1 MKLSI
6 ITTIYK
12 AERDLPRL
20 LDSMMAQKSLEL
32 EFFLIDNGSPDRC
45 GEICAEYARKDSRFV
60 VCSLTDNIGYIG
72 ARNLG
77 IERCTGDYIG
87 FCDSD
92 DYLVPG
98 AYDRVVEII
107 HSTGCDLYIT
117 SYNTQSGAQIQI
129 CDMPFPVGVYDVNR
143 IKTEIF
149 PSAFGRLKNREM
161 LSGFMW
167 KQVFRREIIVANK
180 VRFDEQLKPFEDQ
193 VFNIDVIPNC
203 DLIYIDNNIIY
214 NYVVSTTSIT
224 GQICTSIDYI
234 ASWKRIELLYLEK
247 CKRAHEKECIVA
259 SANTALVMVYS
270 LVLQIA
276 TTSNMSPFYC
286 TRIFREIV
294 NMEVL
299 KNIVNTSDSYISLP
313 MSFVRNALR
322 LRLFGLLFLV
332 IAGWVKLRTKAVE

>member
-60 VCSLTDNIGYIG
+60 VCALAENIGYIG

-77 IERCTGDYIG
+77 IESCTGDYIG

-92 DYLVPG
+92 DYLTPG
-98 AYDRVVEII
+98 AYDRAIDII
-107 HSTGCDLYIT
+107 RSTGCDLYIT
-117 SYNTQSGAQIQI
+117 SYNTQNKNQSRI
-129 CDMPFPVGVYDVNR
+129 CDMPFQVGAYGANR
-143 IKTEIF
+143 IKTDIL
-149 PSAFGRLKNREM
+149 PSAFGWLKNRGV

-167 KQVFRREIIVANK
+167 KQVFRREIIVANNI
-180 VRFDEQLKPFEDQ
+180 RFDERLKPFEDQ

-203 DLIYIDNNIIY
+203 DLIYIDNNVIY

-224 GQICTSIDYI
+224 GQICTSIDYM

-276 TTSNMSPFYC
+276 TTSNKSPFYC
-286 TRIFREIV
+286 ARIFREIV

-299 KNIVNTSDSYISLP
+299 KNIVNTSDSHLSLP

-322 LRLFGLLFLV
+322 FGLFGLLFWV
-332 IAGWVKLRTKAVE
+332 IAGWGKLRTKAVK